1 MSKKTMLL
9 VGAVALTPI
18 LVFVLVFAFITVS
31 VGAAASAAS
40 GQCATSAGNAEPAA
54 AGGGGLTVSTTAGV
68 TYTLNAVQLSN
79 AALIVQVGQSMKV
92 PQSGLLIAL
101 MVAFQESKIKNLA
114 NSTVP
119 SSQSYPNDGLGHDH
133 DSLDAFQQRA
143 NWGTV
148 AERMDPTYA
157 ARAFFGG
164 PSGPN
169 HGTPRGLLDIPGWQQ
184 MSPGEAAQTVQVSA
198 YPDAYDQWTPA
209 AQSVLA
215 GAGGGGCTDT
225 SASSW
230 HAPNGKTGADLVSY
244 AAQFVGKV
252 PYSGA
257 CGSAGSPAGW
267 CCTGFVYYVYHQVL
281 GIDLDSP
288 VVSGQLAMAHQIPQS
303 QAQAG
308 DLVAWVGYH
317 IGIYDGHGGVIHSP
331 DWGRMLTHTTSL
343 FDVDGVAPT
352 FWRVNAIGP
361 GSW

>member
-1 MSKKTMLL
+1 MNKKAALL
-9 VGAVALTPI
+9 VGALALTPV

-40 GQCATSAGNAEPAA
+40 GQCAVSADSAQPAV
-54 AGGGGLTVSTTAGV
+54 AGTGGLTVSTTSG
-68 TYTLNAVQLSN
+68 TKYTLTAKQMSN

-92 PQSGLLIAL
+92 PQQGLQIAL

-114 NSTVP
+114 NPNVAGSEA
-119 SSQSYPNDGLGHDH
+119 YPNDGDGHDH

-143 NWGTV
+143 NWGSV

-164 PSGPN
+164 PTGPN
-169 HGTPRGLLDIPGWQQ
+169 HGSPRGLLDVPGWQQ
-184 MSPGEAAQTVQVSA
+184 MTPGQAAQTVQVSA
-198 YPDAYDQWTPA
+198 YPDAYDQWVSA

-215 GAGGGGCTDT
+215 GTGGSSCTET
-225 SASSW
+225 ASGTW
-230 HAPNGKTGADLVSY
+230 HAPNGKTGADLVAY
-244 AAQFVGKV
+244 AEQFVGKV

-317 IGIYDGHGGVIHSP
+317 IGIYDGHGGVLHSP
-331 DWGRMLTHTTSL
+331 DWGRMLTHTSSL
-343 FDVDGVAPT
+343 FDVNGVGPT